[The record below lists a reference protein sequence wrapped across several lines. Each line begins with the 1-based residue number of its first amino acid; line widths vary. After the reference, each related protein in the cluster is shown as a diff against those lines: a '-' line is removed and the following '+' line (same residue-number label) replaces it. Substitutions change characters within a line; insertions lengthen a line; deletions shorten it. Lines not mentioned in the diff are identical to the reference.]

1 MRTLPCADERARPR
15 QQEARESE
23 HAEGRGPRR
32 REPPPALEG
41 HADQRTRE
49 DEQREVQAAVPR
61 LPLEADQERERTRR
75 AQRDPQAG
83 RVAGRSA
90 AAPDDH
96 AGHERR
102 DEVER
107 VADEVLVQQKRPD
120 VVRRERLPQRGPAV
134 VRIEA
139 HRAMN
144 AEHDTLDP
152 AVHARGRQ
160 GQVKRRVAHRVGRDR
175 ARIERGVDVHGPV
188 RRELVG
194 GFRDARRAGGRLGPE
209 QRQRPAEMAR
219 VQRHDGDAGRQQVAP
234 CPATIEPPR
243 SGGEG
248 HEPRDLE
255 EHDGE
260 LRQHPEPGA
269 DADQAGDIR
278 ARRRA
283 EPQHPVAEREQPEA
297 RDEVVLGAAR
307 LGDRHRQGRA
317 GDRRQP
323 SRHGTAAERPGHDG
337 RPDDASG
344 EREPLHEARET
355 VAARQDVQ
363 VQDREL
369 GSWPEPQLS
378 QDVCRVVRDRSRLAP
393 VRDPRHVVRHRVP
406 VVRRRQERE
415 GGGDREDDSHRPER
429 ETRDRQRGAPST
441 WAPPGA
447 GVAPRGRSPR
457 RGPSSPRAT
466 RA

>member
-1 MRTLPCADERARPR
+1 M
-15 QQEARESE
+15 
-23 HAEGRGPRR
+23 
-32 REPPPALEG
+32 
-41 HADQRTRE
+41 
-49 DEQREVQAAVPR
+49 
-61 LPLEADQERERTRR
+61 
-75 AQRDPQAG
+75 
-83 RVAGRSA
+83 
-90 AAPDDH
+90 
-96 AGHERR
+96 
-102 DEVER
+102 
-107 VADEVLVQQKRPD
+107 
-120 VVRRERLPQRGPAV
+120 VRRERLPQRGPAV
-134 VRIEA
+134 VRIEP
-139 HRAMN
+139 HRAMD
-144 AEHDTLDP
+144 AEHDALDP

-188 RRELVG
+188 RREPVG
-194 GFRDARRAGGRLGPE
+194 GFRDARRTGGRLGPE

-234 CPATIEPPR
+234 RPATIEPPR
-243 SGGEG
+243 RGGEG

-255 EHDGE
+255 EHEGE

-269 DADQAGDIR
+269 DADQAGDVR

-283 EPQHPVAEREQPEA
+283 EPQDPVAEREQPEA

-317 GDRRQP
+317 GDGRQP
-323 SRHGTAAERPGHDG
+323 SRHGAAAERPGHDG
-337 RPDDASG
+337 RPDDAPG

-378 QDVCRVVRDRSRLAP
+378 QDACRVVRDRSRLAP

-429 ETRDRQRGAPST
+429 ETRDRQRG
-441 WAPPGA
+441 
-447 GVAPRGRSPR
+447 RPR
-457 RGPSSPRAT
+457 RGVRPAPAMRPEADPRDEGPAHHEPTSRDAAQEAQPFGDEGQRHAEQGGAEEESVADGHPRGFRPSVVCPEAPLQSSPWAASRRQPGARRAG
-466 RA
+466 RPLPAIGRQPFASRVDRGAH